1 MPRTKA
7 PGAVADNRS
16 LKENAFSNRLVTDH
30 SSVKDERDFV
40 DLLLKKQELY
50 RSMGKTLY
58 SNEDLE
64 ALIPGNTDPTER
76 MVLAVMR
83 NLNKYSVYSP
93 EFKEIVAVT
102 GETSRLR
109 IAQKMAQKLIANS
122 AMKRSISRIIGVQ
135 ESAINSVG
143 DGYLAADFGRQR
155 MQLALNPM
163 IAATNR
169 RDSASFNSSQ

>member
-1 MPRTKA
+1 MPRSKA
-7 PGAVADNRS
+7 PCVVSDNRS
-16 LKENAFSNRLVTDH
+16 VKENAFSNRLVTDH

-50 RSMGKTLY
+50 RSMGKKLY

-64 ALIPGNTDPTER
+64 ALIPGNTDPTEK

-102 GETSRLR
+102 GENSRLR
-109 IAQKMAQKLIANS
+109 ITQRMAQSLIANS

-135 ESAINSVG
+135 ESAINSAG
-143 DGYLAADFGRQR
+143 DTYLAADFGRQR
-155 MQLALNPM
+155 IQLAMNPM
-163 IAATNR
+163 IAASRR
-169 RDSASFNSSQ
+169 RDNASFDGSQ